1 MNCISRIK
9 IEKRIVLNTDNE
21 LRESMGVDKIAVSLF
36 SSSGVGDLGL
46 KANSIKTV
54 IGCELL
60 KERSELFSN
69 NYPDAKMFQ
78 GDIWELKTDI
88 IKYYQN
94 HFSTSPYLILA
105 TPPCQGMSS
114 NGMGTMLSNI
124 RKGIRPKED
133 SRNLLIIP
141 ALDIIEALQPEWIIF
156 ENVENMVN
164 TAIVVDDEVVN
175 IIDYIK
181 NRLGPKYVGGPNV
194 IDCADYGVP
203 QHRKRLLT
211 IFSRSERGRKYFEQ
225 SLTFMPNPDH
235 SKNGLDKTKKWVT
248 LRDVI
253 ADTEPLEA
261 VPGKNKSKQ
270 TPLHRVPLL
279 DDKKMFW
286 VKNTPEGQ
294 TAFSNQC
301 VNPSCMY
308 QGNPIHGCK
317 RNNEG
322 INQSKK
328 DTPIYCVKC
337 GSLLPRPS
345 VEKDG
350 SIRLM
355 NGFTSAYKRMSWD
368 EPASTLTQNFQYA
381 CSDNKLHPSQNRVL
395 SLQEGLIIQTISNYE
410 YSFEINGR
418 LVKEGLIRDTIGESV
433 PPLII
438 DKICAHIGDIE
449 EGNCEYG
456 EGGDGREEV

>member
-1 MNCISRIK
+1 
-9 IEKRIVLNTDNE
+9 
-21 LRESMGVDKIAVSLF
+21 
-36 SSSGVGDLGL
+36 
-46 KANSIKTV
+46 
-54 IGCELL
+54 
-60 KERSELFSN
+60 
-69 NYPDAKMFQ
+69 
-78 GDIWELKTDI
+78 
-88 IKYYQN
+88 
-94 HFSTSPYLILA
+94 
-105 TPPCQGMSS
+105 
-114 NGMGTMLSNI
+114 
-124 RKGIRPKED
+124 
-133 SRNLLIIP
+133 
-141 ALDIIEALQPEWIIF
+141 
-156 ENVENMVN
+156 
-164 TAIVVDDEVVN
+164 
-175 IIDYIK
+175 
-181 NRLGPKYVGGPNV
+181 
-194 IDCADYGVP
+194 
-203 QHRKRLLT
+203 
-211 IFSRSERGRKYFEQ
+211 
-225 SLTFMPNPDH
+225 
-235 SKNGLDKTKKWVT
+235 
-248 LRDVI
+248 
-253 ADTEPLEA
+253 
-261 VPGKNKSKQ
+261 
-270 TPLHRVPLL
+270 
-279 DDKKMFW
+279 
-286 VKNTPEGQ
+286 
-294 TAFSNQC
+294 
-301 VNPSCMY
+301 MY

-449 EGNCEYG
+449 EGNVKIQVKKSKRNVTLF
-456 EGGDGREEV
+456 DF